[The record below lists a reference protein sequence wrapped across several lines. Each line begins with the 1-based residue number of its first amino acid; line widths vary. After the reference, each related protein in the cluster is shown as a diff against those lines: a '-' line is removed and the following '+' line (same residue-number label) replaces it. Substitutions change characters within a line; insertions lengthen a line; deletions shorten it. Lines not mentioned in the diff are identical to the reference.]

1 MVLLFNLWFFLLF
14 SSFYFFHLVI
24 WKISIYIEIVL
35 LYFFRSFRFCFFFS
49 ASLNISGQSKHSLF
63 LSWCEKKNFWFP
75 MYICCRFF
83 VFFWI
88 WFCFIFDSCLL
99 KWTSVYWIKTE
110 KKYATHLSVFN
121 LILFPCN
128 LNLFLEYFLA
138 LFLSLFL
145 SIVFSVRFFE
155 FNRNMLI
162 YYTYVC
168 LYLFVCSYI
177 DLCVCVFVC
186 VSMFLYYWSIMC
198 THNA

>member
-1 MVLLFNLWFFLLF
+1 MLF

-75 MYICCRFF
+75 MYICCLLLDLILLHLRF
-83 VFFWI
+83 VFVKM
-88 WFCFIFDSCLL
+88 DKRLL
-99 KWTSVYWIKTE
+99 NKNR